1 MKVGV
6 FLFACLAIHGIQAI
20 SNPNSAP
27 ANNRVEDS
35 GSTTDDDDFSIDM
48 SELNE
53 MTDLKEPKVS
63 DTHPKKS
70 RVLKKNPGS
79 TRNRGSS
86 RRKRRERGFAPV
98 KNCKKGPSGAACRAY
113 KDSKKKT
120 KRVRRKRPQ
129 RIRRPLLDCQLSIR
143 IYPLLFWARTGT
155 LDFKVLFRSVCL
167 KAPVMMYFMVPWNKQ
182 YDLYPHAH
190 PSFVALVLFGKEF
203 KFKFVDPYERG
214 TFPDINVAY
223 KGVRVHPTRL
233 KRVINT
239 FEDNNMIL
247 WPAEGVSE
255 FNSEE
260 VRRLTVLDNP
270 FPCEIRN
277 KRRVLF
283 CEVK

>member
-20 SNPNSAP
+20 SNSNSAP

-35 GSTTDDDDFSIDM
+35 GSTSDDDDFSINM

-53 MTDLKEPKVS
+53 MTDLQEPKVS

-70 RVLKKNPGS
+70 RALQKDTGS
-79 TRNRGSS
+79 TRSTRSS
-86 RRKRRERGFAPV
+86 RRRRERGSAPA
-98 KNCKKGPSGAACRAY
+98 KKCEKGPSGAACRAY
-113 KDSKKKT
+113 KNSKKKT
-120 KRVRRKRPQ
+120 KRVRRKRS
-129 RIRRPLLDCQLSIR
+129 RGFRGPLLDCQISIR

-167 KAPVMMYFMVPWNKQ
+167 RTPVMMYFMVPWNKQ

-190 PSFVALVLFGKEF
+190 PSFVALVLFGKEY

-223 KGVRVHPTRL
+223 KGVRAHPTRL
-233 KRVINT
+233 KKVINT

-247 WPAEGVSE
+247 WPAEGVSD
-255 FNSEE
+255 FNSAD